1 MLWEEGF
8 EPDQHVYN
16 TGIMIASSEIIK
28 KLDYFGEFQSTINL
42 MTYLKNQTPSMYP
55 KNIQRVFNYD
65 NETIFSYKLISNN
78 VQSTLLGDM
87 WHHAVDKIPH
97 DPAAKMYHVINKK
110 FQIFFE

>member
-1 MLWEEGF
+1 
-8 EPDQHVYN
+8 
-16 TGIMIASSEIIK
+16 
-28 KLDYFGEFQSTINL
+28 
-42 MTYLKNQTPSMYP
+42 MYP